1 MLEGRHSPRI
11 PPDDWSFLVSV
22 RPSIR
27 RASVFGVA
35 VASLALLAGCASTPA
50 AEPEKTETE
59 APAATEVTITDNHG
73 EMTVPVNPEVVV
85 ALDNTVMQTLSD
97 WDIKLAAAPKGVM
110 GTVWPEYTDNEDVL
124 DIGNHREP
132 NLENVVAA
140 APELII
146 GGYRFASHYDALK
159 AIQPL
164 TIETSPR
171 EGKDHISELVRQ
183 TEILGQVFG
192 REDDAAALV
201 EALETAV
208 SDAKTNY
215 DGTATVA
222 GLITS
227 GGKINYAAPG
237 DGRGVGSLF
246 TTLDLVPAIESEGST
261 DHTGD
266 EISVEAIAAANPE
279 WLIVLDRDGAFQEDG
294 YIAAKELI
302 EGSEALKN
310 VPAVQK
316 GQIVYLDAN
325 FYLTEGIQAY
335 TGLYA
340 DVAEAFASAK

>member
-1 MLEGRHSPRI
+1 MSA
-11 PPDDWSFLVSV
+11 

-27 RASVFGVA
+27 RFATLGVA
-35 VASLALLAGCASTPA
+35 AAASLALLAGCASTPA
-50 AEPEKTETE
+50 ADAEPEKTESS
-59 APAATEVTITDNHG
+59 APVATEVTITDNHG
-73 EMTVPVNPEVVV
+73 EVTVPVNPEKVV
-85 ALDNTVMQTLSD
+85 ALDNTVLQTLSD

-110 GTVWPEYTDNEDVL
+110 GTVWPEYTDDESVL

-132 NLENVVAA
+132 NLENIVVAE
-140 APELII
+140 PDLVI
-146 GGYRFASHYDALK
+146 GGYRFASHYDAIK
-159 AIQPL
+159 EVAPV
-164 TIETSPR
+164 TIETNAR
-171 EGKDHISELVRQ
+171 EGEDPVAELARQ
-183 TEILGQVFG
+183 TEILGQIFN
-192 REDDAAALV
+192 REDDAKALV
-201 EALETAV
+201 DALNTAV

-215 DGTATVA
+215 DGKATVA

-237 DGRGVGSLF
+237 EGRGVGSLF
-246 TTLDLVPAIESEGST
+246 TQLGLVPAIESKGSA

-294 YIAAKELI
+294 YVAAKELI
-302 EGSEALKN
+302 EKSEALKN

-335 TGLYA
+335 TDLYA
-340 DVAEAFASAK
+340 SVAKAFASAK

>member
-1 MLEGRHSPRI
+1 MLA
-11 PPDDWSFLVSV
+11 

-27 RASVFGVA
+27 RSTAFGAV

-50 AEPEKTETE
+50 TEAEPVETE
-59 APAATEVTITDNHG
+59 SAAPVPTEVTITDNHG
-73 EMTVPVNPEVVV
+73 EITVPVNPETVV
-85 ALDNTVMQTLSD
+85 ALDNTSLQTLAD

-110 GTVWPEYTDNEDVL
+110 GTVWPEYIDDEAVL

-132 NLENVVAA
+132 NLENLVAA
-140 APELII
+140 DADLVI
-146 GGYRFASHYDALK
+146 GGYRFASHYDAIK
-159 AIQPL
+159 DVAPV
-164 TIETSPR
+164 TIEINSR
-171 EGKDHISELVRQ
+171 DGEDHIAELARQ
-183 TEILGQVFG
+183 TEILGQIFNH
-192 REDDAAALV
+192 EDDAAALV
-201 EALETAV
+201 DELNTAV
-208 SDAKTNY
+208 KDAKTNY
-215 DGTATVA
+215 DGKATVA

-237 DGRGVGSLF
+237 EGRGVGSLF
-246 TTLDLVPAIESEGST
+246 TTLGLVPAIETDGST

-294 YIAAKELI
+294 YVAAKELI

-335 TGLYA
+335 TDLYQS
-340 DVAEAFASAK
+340 VGTAFADAK

>member
-1 MLEGRHSPRI
+1 MLEGWHSPHT
-11 PPDDWSFLVSV
+11 PTEWSSLVSA

-27 RASVFGVA
+27 RTTVFGVA

-50 AEPEKTETE
+50 AAPEKTESE
-59 APAATEVTITDNHG
+59 APVATEVTITDNHG
-73 EMTVPVNPEVVV
+73 EITVPVNPKTVV
-85 ALDNTVMQTLSD
+85 ALDNTAMQTLSD
-97 WDIKLAAAPKGVM
+97 WGISLAAAPKGVM
-110 GTVWPEYTDNEDVL
+110 GTVWPEYSDDENVL

-132 NLENVVAA
+132 NFENVVAA

-146 GGYRFASHYDALK
+146 GGHRFASHYDALK
-159 AIQPL
+159 DLAP
-164 TIETSPR
+164 TIELTPR
-171 EGKDHISELVRQ
+171 EGEEHISELVRQ
-183 TEILGQVFG
+183 TELLGQIFNH
-192 REDDAAALV
+192 EDDAAALV

-208 SDAKTNY
+208 ADAKTNY

-237 DGRGVGSLF
+237 EGRGVGSLF
-246 TTLDLVPAIESEGST
+246 ATLGLVPAIDAEGST

-266 EISVEAIAAANPE
+266 EISVEAIAAASPE

-335 TGLYA
+335 TDLYA
-340 DVAEAFASAK
+340 AVAEAFADAK

>member
-1 MLEGRHSPRI
+1 MSG
-11 PPDDWSFLVSV
+11 

-27 RASVFGVA
+27 RASAFGVA
-35 VASLALLAGCASTPA
+35 IASLALLAGCATTPA
-50 AEPEKTETE
+50 SEAAPEESKTQ
-59 APAATEVTITDNHG
+59 APTEVTITDNHG
-73 EMTVPVNPEVVV
+73 EITVPVAPKSVV

-97 WDIKLAAAPKGVM
+97 WDITLAAAPKGVM
-110 GTVWPEYTDNEDVL
+110 GTVWPEYTDDENVL

-132 NLENVVAA
+132 NFENVVAA
-140 APELII
+140 APDLII
-146 GGYRFASHYDALK
+146 GGHRFASHYDALK
-159 AIQPL
+159 ELAT
-164 TIETSPR
+164 TIELTPR
-171 EGKDHISELVRQ
+171 EGETHIAELVRE
-183 TEILGQVFG
+183 TELLGQVFN
-192 REDDAAALV
+192 REDDATALV
-201 EALETAV
+201 KALETAV
-208 SDAKTNY
+208 ADAKANY
-215 DGTATVA
+215 DGTATVT

-237 DGRGVGSLF
+237 EGRGVGSLF
-246 TTLDLVPAIESEGST
+246 ETLGLVPAIDAEGST

-310 VPAVQK
+310 VPAVAK

-335 TGLYA
+335 TDLYA
-340 DVAEAFASAK
+340 AVAEAFADAK